1 MRYGDGQIPI
11 IWGQID
17 CGGNDTTT
25 ENDSFVKSYQV
36 NKNRRKQ
43 TPTYQIYDLENRCS
57 DNLRWSNTCKAQC
70 LKSERKH
77 S

>member
-1 MRYGDGQIPI
+1 MRTGDKNQECGSVHCGDGQIPI

-36 NKNRRKQ
+36 NNKQ
-43 TPTYQIYDLENRCS
+43 EKTNTDIS
-57 DNLRWSNTCKAQC
+57 NL
-70 LKSERKH
+70 
-77 S
+77 